1 MNPEISDNGFHRIL
15 IVDDESR
22 VVNAV
27 RRVFAAAGFIRVEVA
42 TSPDEALS
50 MVKKITDLRLVI
62 SDYLMPGMDGLELLT
77 EVSRMRP
84 EIIRIILTGHADLE
98 TTLRAINEVGV
109 YKFILKPWN
118 NHDLYWTVIRALE
131 LEEAR
136 RENRELKKKLKEQAH
151 VVARIEE
158 LYPGISRIER
168 DRDGAVILFED

>member
-1 MNPEISDNGFHRIL
+1 MELEMSDGGFHRIL
-15 IVDDESR
+15 VVDDESR

-27 RRVFAAAGFIRVEVA
+27 RRIFAASGFIKVECS
-42 TSPDEALS
+42 TSPQEALS
-50 MVKKITDLRLVI
+50 MVRKFADLHLVI
-62 SDYLMPGMDGLELLT
+62 SDYLMPGMDGLEFLA

-84 EIIRIILTGHADLE
+84 EIVRIILTGHADLE

-136 RENRELKKKLKEQAH
+136 RENRELKKQIEEQAH
-151 VVARIEE
+151 LVARIEE
-158 LYPGISRIER
+158 LYPGISRVER
-168 DRDGAVILFED
+168 DQDGAIVLDEG

>member
-1 MNPEISDNGFHRIL
+1 MKPETFSNDFHRIL

-27 RRVFAAAGFIRVEVA
+27 RRVFATAGFIRVEVA

-50 MVKKITDLRLVI
+50 MVKKFADLRLVI
-62 SDYLMPGMDGLELLT
+62 SDYLMPGMDGLEFLA

-136 RENRELKKKLKEQAH
+136 RENRELKKKLKDQAQL
-151 VVARIEE
+151 VARIEE
-158 LYPGISRIER
+158 IYPGISRIER
-168 DRDGAVILFED
+168 DQDGAIVLEEY